1 MLQVLS
7 SGSWSF
13 GCVCCLREP
22 PSETLVRS
30 FLMINLH
37 NTCYNFV
44 LHIPKPCQL
53 ENQTIFC
60 SNGNDPQPPPSMQL
74 WLQAELSHNLWVHRR
89 RLWDSYGCR
98 QSCLIVCVGE
108 LKDFVV
114 INFLGPDLVS
124 LVSQSQAMPGRSGSE
139 MLQKHHLKATSR
151 QSWLRCVAPN
161 APKPWLQC
169 HNVA

>member
-74 WLQAELSHNLWVHRR
+74 WLQAELSHSLRR
-89 RLWDSYGCR
+89 WTQRSRCYQLPWPGSRESREPEPGNARQIRQWDVSKTSLEGNFKAILTAVCR
-98 QSCLIVCVGE
+98 TKCT
-108 LKDFVV
+108 
-114 INFLGPDLVS
+114 
-124 LVSQSQAMPGRSGSE
+124 
-139 MLQKHHLKATSR
+139 KAVTTMS
-151 QSWLRCVAPN
+151 
-161 APKPWLQC
+161 
-169 HNVA
+169 